1 MAAALNAGEGT
12 QEQLSEAKVVRL
24 KLLKL
29 AEIVDAT
36 SKKIASLDVDGDN
49 DGNDYSYGVTYTVD
63 GMALAYS
70 SNKAEP
76 WTASSSYE
84 IGASAVAQQNY
95 TGDMQIGVSMSF

>member
-1 MAAALNAGEGT
+1 MNGLE
-12 QEQLSEAKVVRL
+12 EAVPTYG
-24 KLLKL
+24 
-29 AEIVDAT
+29 AN
-36 SKKIASLDVDGDN
+36 SDN

-95 TGDMQIGVSMSF
+95 TGDMQIGVSVSF